1 MKKLF
6 LIFAIPLLISL
17 NANALFEIRAGYG
30 VQTPGEQDVSAT
42 QNLSTMSGFNLDAIV
57 ELPMVPVGLG
67 LRYEDMGFDFNQS
80 GVSFES
86 EMQRTSIL
94 VNYRIIDMFLYFGA
108 IGSIGLVN
116 DASISAP
123 GNKAEF
129 KSSMTYS
136 LGVEGGLSLG
146 LMQVGAELGY
156 LGANFE
162 EDTNVYGSDLDL
174 SGMYAKILV
183 GVGF

>member
-1 MKKLF
+1 MKKIF
-6 LIFAIPLLISL
+6 LILTVPLFISL

-30 VQTPGEQDVSAT
+30 VQTPGEQDLSST

-57 ELPMVPVGLG
+57 EIPMVPVGLG
-67 LRYEDMGFDFNQS
+67 LRYENMGFDFNQS
-80 GVSFES
+80 GLPLES
-86 EMQRTSIL
+86 EMTRTSIL
-94 VNYRIIDMFLYFGA
+94 VNYRIIDLLFYFGA
-108 IGSIGLVN
+108 IGSIGLIN
-116 DASISAP
+116 DASISTAV
-123 GNKAEF
+123 GNAEF
-129 KSSMTYS
+129 TSSMTYS
-136 LGVEGGLSLG
+136 IGVEGGLSLG

-162 EDTNVYGSDLDL
+162 EDTNLYGSDLDL

>member
-6 LIFAIPLLISL
+6 LIFAAPLLISL

-30 VQTPGEQDVSAT
+30 VQTPGDQDISAT
-42 QNLSTMSGFNLDAIV
+42 QNLSSMSGYNLDAIV
-57 ELPMVPVGLG
+57 EIPMVPVGLG
-67 LRYEDMGFDFNQS
+67 LRYENMGFDFNQS
-80 GVSFES
+80 GVPLES
-86 EMQRTSIL
+86 EMQRTSLL
-94 VNYRIIDMFLYFGA
+94 VNYRIIDLFLYFGA
-108 IGSIGLVN
+108 IGSVGLVN
-116 DASISAP
+116 NASVSSPGSAT
-123 GNKAEF
+123 EY

-136 LGVEGGLSLG
+136 IGVEGGLSLG
-146 LMQVGAELGY
+146 LMQVGAEVGY

-162 EDTNVYGSDLDL
+162 EDTNFSAADLDL